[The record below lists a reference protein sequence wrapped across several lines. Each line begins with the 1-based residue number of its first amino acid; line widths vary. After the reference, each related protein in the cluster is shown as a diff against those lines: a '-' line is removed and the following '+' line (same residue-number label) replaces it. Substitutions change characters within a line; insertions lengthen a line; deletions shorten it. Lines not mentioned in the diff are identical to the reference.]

1 MRGPQGGPDAR
12 RPEVDPGRPSLTGR
26 IDGESIAIA
35 RERVKSEFREKNSA
49 KIIPFLLFTCSA
61 NLGRIPPA
69 LTPLAAGRDGVPVLG
84 AVGGRNPRRP
94 SGKDP
99 FSTQGVLNVRTS
111 LCSAALAAVVL
122 ACGFASPAFGQASG
136 TAVAVIDVPY
146 IFKNHVR
153 FQQQIE
159 DIKKDIDAYKDV
171 VTQQQTQLRTES
183 ERLNQYK
190 SGTREYKEVEENIA
204 RLRVEFQL
212 DSAKRQKEF
221 MEREAKV
228 YFNVYR
234 EVEAAVA
241 DFAGRNRIGLVLRYS
256 ADDMDPSKR
265 ESIMQGINRMVIYQN
280 RLNITD
286 IILDTLNR
294 GTPAAAPSTATPG
307 VAPPIP
313 RR

>member
-1 MRGPQGGPDAR
+1 
-12 RPEVDPGRPSLTGR
+12 
-26 IDGESIAIA
+26 
-35 RERVKSEFREKNSA
+35 VK
-49 KIIPFLLFTCSA
+49 
-61 NLGRIPPA
+61 
-69 LTPLAAGRDGVPVLG
+69 
-84 AVGGRNPRRP
+84 
-94 SGKDP
+94 
-99 FSTQGVLNVRTS
+99 TS
-111 LCSAALAAVVL
+111 LCSAALAAAVL
-122 ACGFASPAFGQASG
+122 ACGFAASPAFGQTGG

-159 DIKKDIDAYKDV
+159 DIKKDIDAYKDI

-183 ERLNQYK
+183 EKLNQFK
-190 SGTREYKEVEENIA
+190 AGTREYKDVEENIA

-212 DSAKRQKEF
+212 DSNKRQKDF

-241 DFAGRNRIGLVLRYS
+241 DFSARNRIGLVLRYS
-256 ADDMDPSKR
+256 AEDMDPTKR
-265 ESIMQGINRMVIYQN
+265 DSIMQGINRIVIYQN

>member
-1 MRGPQGGPDAR
+1 M
-12 RPEVDPGRPSLTGR
+12 
-26 IDGESIAIA
+26 
-35 RERVKSEFREKNSA
+35 KNS
-49 KIIPFLLFTCSA
+49 
-61 NLGRIPPA
+61 
-69 LTPLAAGRDGVPVLG
+69 
-84 AVGGRNPRRP
+84 
-94 SGKDP
+94 
-99 FSTQGVLNVRTS
+99 
-111 LCSAALAAVVL
+111 LCFAALAAAVAVYGL
-122 ACGFASPAFGQASG
+122 APVPAFGQAGG

-171 VTQQQTQLRTES
+171 VTQQQTQLRNES
-183 ERLNQYK
+183 EKLNTFK
-190 SGTREYKEVEENIA
+190 SGTREYKDVEENIA
-204 RLRVEFQL
+204 RLRVEYQL
-212 DSAKRQKEF
+212 DSSKRQKEF

-234 EVEAAVA
+234 EIEAAVA
-241 DFAGRNRIGLVLRYS
+241 DFATRNRIGLVLRYS
-256 ADDMDPSKR
+256 AEDMDPSKR
-265 ESIMQGINRMVIYQN
+265 ESIMQGINRLVIYQN

-294 GTPAAAPSTATPG
+294 GTPQTAASAPAPG